1 MRCWALSAAAWKISA
16 SRAHGRARVAGVFR
30 FRAIYWPAMLLSAG
44 VLPPTD
50 IFVHGFVTADGRKI
64 GKSLG
69 NAIDPVALA
78 ERYGADVLR
87 YYLLREIP
95 TSGDGDFS
103 LERLARAYNA
113 DLADQLGNLLSRT
126 VGMISR
132 YYGGLVP
139 APGELEDTDRRLVEA
154 GEQLYQRLDLALEQF
169 ALDVALGAIWDLVAI
184 ANKYVVESQPWALA
198 KQRAD
203 PAIERRLATTLYN
216 LVETLRLVAHALSA
230 FLPATAEEIARQLG
244 ITLDSGDELRDVLAW
259 GRYPAGAAV
268 QPAAVL
274 FPKVEVADTVESR

>member
-1 MRCWALSAAAWKISA
+1 
-16 SRAHGRARVAGVFR
+16 
-30 FRAIYWPAMLLSAG
+30 MLLSAG

-50 IFVHGFVTADGRKI
+50 IFIHGFVTVDGRKV

-78 ERYGADVLR
+78 ERYGTDVLR

-95 TSGDGDFS
+95 ATGDGDFS

-132 YYGGLVP
+132 YYGGVVP
-139 APGELEDTDRRLVEA
+139 APGDLEAADRRLIEA
-154 GEQLYQRLDLALEQF
+154 GEQLYARLDAALEQF
-169 ALDVALGAIWDLVAI
+169 ALDDGLGAIWDVVAI
-184 ANKYVVESQPWALA
+184 ANKYVVEVQPWALA

-203 PAIERRLATTLYN
+203 PAIERRLATTLYA
-216 LVETLRLVAHALSA
+216 LAETLRLVAHALAA
-230 FLPATAEEIARQLG
+230 FLPATAEGIAHQLG
-244 ITLDSGDELRDVLAW
+244 IALEAEAALRDALAW
-259 GRYPAGAAV
+259 GRYPAGTAV
-268 QPAAVL
+268 RPGAVL
-274 FPKVEVADTVESR
+274 FPKVDPVAGASS